1 MQSFNNFL
9 VDNYSLIK
17 AFHVISMVAWMAAL
31 LYLPRL
37 FVYHTTAKKNSDTSE
52 MLKIMEYRLQKYIMT
67 PAMLST
73 LLFGILLLKTNG
85 IVNWGEKWIYFKL
98 LAVFLLLLVHHLLTK
113 YRKDFL
119 LEWVLNH
126 PKGSVL
132 NGYSHHIW
140 NGVTTLQF
148 AKICKAVIENDKG
161 DSKE

>member
-9 VDNYSLIK
+9 VGNYSLIK

-73 LLFGILLLKTNG
+73 LLFGILLLKTDG

-98 LAVFLLLLVHHLLTK
+98 LAVFLLLSVHHLLAK
-113 YRKDFL
+113 YRKDFYMDNNNRSKKFYKILNEVPTVL
-119 LEWVLNH
+119 L
-126 PKGSVL
+126 
-132 NGYSHHIW
+132 
-140 NGVTTLQF
+140 
-148 AKICKAVIENDKG
+148 VIIILLVYLKPF
-161 DSKE
+161 